1 MPIQR
6 MKSDQDRRDLVT
18 FLQSATKKP

>member
-6 MKSDQDRRDLVT
+6 MKNAKDREDLVT
-18 FLQSATKKP
+18 FLQSATQK